1 MHEHLVL
8 TLVSKLGL
16 EVNELED
23 ELSDKEGLSILC
35 QSIDND
41 TKKRKFFNILIKQDI
56 HINI

>member
-41 TKKRKFFNILIKQDI
+41 TKKRKFFQYFD
-56 HINI
+56 